1 MGGLMTASAVAL
13 AGALV
18 LGVGACRERAVAVRD
33 EAELRHLVAQMLPRV
48 ETATGLTFKH
58 APVVARRTRAQIRDY
73 IIQKLDAEY
82 PPEDLAGYQTALRLF
97 GLIPDT
103 LDLRRTFVT
112 VLTEQVA
119 GFYDPD
125 SGALYIAGDL
135 DDALRVRLT
144 VSHEL
149 VHALQ
154 DQYVSLDS
162 IVRQRRQNDRRLAAH
177 AVLEGQATLAQIG
190 VMMPEQRLDTLPA
203 DWFWSQREV
212 TAALQSQMPQFASA
226 PLWLREGLVFPYL
239 AGADFV
245 NWFGRRYPGVH
256 PFPPRMPGSTEHILH
271 PDRFMEPDEPT
282 GLAFAPMD
290 GIRYEDGLGEFETRV
305 LLTELTRVEARGV
318 ALAAGWDGDRFAVVD
333 RDALV
338 WYSVWDDAP
347 AADRF
352 ARGLGRAWAERDAD
366 RGGGRRSS
374 VERLTIG
381 GRPAVRLVDAAAS
394 WAGWRTL
401 PMVRIVH

>member
-1 MGGLMTASAVAL
+1 MALTLGLGG
-13 AGALV
+13 G
-18 LGVGACRERAVAVRD
+18 GCRERAVAVRD
-33 EAELRHLVAQMLPRV
+33 EAELRRMVDQMVPRV
-48 ETATGLTFKH
+48 EAATGLRFRH
-58 APVVARRTRAQIRDY
+58 PPVVARRTRAQINDY

-82 PPEDLAGYQTALRLF
+82 PPDELAGYQTALRLF

-154 DQYVSLDS
+154 DQYVKLDS

-190 VMMPEQRLDTLPA
+190 VMMPEQRVDTLAPN
-203 DWFWSQREV
+203 WFWSQREV

-245 NWFGRRYPGVH
+245 NWFGRRYPGAH
-256 PFPPRMPGSTEHILH
+256 PFPPRMPSSTEHILH
-271 PDRFMEPDEPT
+271 PDRFLDGDEPT
-282 GLAFAPMD
+282 GLAFVRAE
-290 GIRYEDGLGEFETRV
+290 GIRYEDGLGEFEIRV
-305 LLTELTRVEARGV
+305 LLTELTRVEARGA
-318 ALAAGWDGDRFAVVD
+318 ALAAAWDGDRFAVID

-338 WYSVWDDAP
+338 WYSVWDDDL

-352 ARGLGRAWAERDAD
+352 ARGLERAWAD
-366 RGGGRRSS
+366 RRAAGSGSRRFRIK
-374 VERLTIG
+374 RLTVE
-381 GRPAVRLVDAAAS
+381 GRPAVRLVDAPPDWS
-394 WAGWRTL
+394 GWHAIPTVTTVA
-401 PMVRIVH
+401 PSTSPQH